1 MQMTVR
7 LVLRPCIYRR
17 PCALQ
22 VQAKA
27 NIVLLKLNN
36 EKQKAN
42 MTRELHDDGGG
53 DSDILDVN
61 SIDCRDFILS
71 I

>member
-1 MQMTVR
+1 MQMTMR

-27 NIVLLKLNN
+27 NIVLRKFNY
-36 EKQKAN
+36 ESKKAN
-42 MTRELHDDGGG
+42 MMWEMHDGEGKKLG
-53 DSDILDVN
+53 
-61 SIDCRDFILS
+61 FINL
-71 I
+71 